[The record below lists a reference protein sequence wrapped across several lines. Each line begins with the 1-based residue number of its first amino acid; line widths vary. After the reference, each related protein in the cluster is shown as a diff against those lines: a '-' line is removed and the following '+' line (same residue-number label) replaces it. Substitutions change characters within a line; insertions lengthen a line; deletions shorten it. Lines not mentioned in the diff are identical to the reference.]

1 MTTRPARASS
11 ANSRLPRDASP
22 GWDELGLAVA
32 QLACDGRLLRGNRT
46 FVALTRGLPGEPG
59 QPGMDWLQLL
69 APSAR
74 GTFFAAL
81 AERRTS
87 IEPLPCT
94 VASGRESRWLAF
106 TLRWRPAGTECVA
119 VLHDVTELQRSAA
132 LATAH
137 FDQLRDLADRV
148 PLMMGYHEAGELRC
162 TYANQPYAHAFGFD
176 VQAIHGC
183 SIPQVLG
190 EELAQQVQP
199 FIAQALRSGQ
209 RCSCEQEIELADG
222 HRVWTEVAFAP
233 QHDEAGRV
241 QGLFVL
247 LSDLT
252 RHRSAER
259 AMIESE
265 ERLAKFMQ
273 ASVEGILFH
282 RDGRIADANPAICE
296 LLGQTLHELLGRRV
310 LDLIAPEQRS
320 RVAHVAA
327 AGKDVTYETA
337 LMHRDGSRLPVEFIE
352 RSSLQQGLHMRMTI
366 VRDVRDRHA
375 AQARLHYLAH
385 HDPLTGLPNRAA
397 FLAQLEHL
405 MVAARAAGTQLALLF
420 IDLDHFE
427 RVNDSVGHTAGDALL
442 KTVARRI
449 GEQVRST
456 DRIAR
461 FGGDEFMVLL
471 PGVRDPADV
480 IHVANKLLTAVSAP
494 LAIEGRPISVTPS
507 LGIALYPRDGETPD
521 VLIKHADA
529 AMHVAK
535 ARGRATYAIFEP
547 QVATSA
553 YANLVLEGQLG
564 HAIEHGEFALLFQP
578 QVRTRD
584 GMPVGVEALI
594 RWQHPERGLLAP
606 DEFIALAEQHRLIVP
621 IGAWVLREAARCAR
635 HWHQHGLDL
644 TVAVNLSTLQFQAP
658 GFVDSIARLLEET
671 GLPTGWLELEL
682 TERML
687 MDDVPAVRERL
698 LQLRALGVKLSV
710 DDFGTGYSSLAHL
723 KELPIDKMKIDR
735 SFVREL
741 PGQRQATAI
750 ARAIIQ
756 LASGLGLGVVAEGV
770 ETDAQRRFLAEA
782 GCEQLQGLGISPPLT
797 APHLESWVRSRRS
810 ALDSSTA

>member
-1 MTTRPARASS
+1 MILRSPSLPATDALSPLPPWAPPLSS
-11 ANSRLPRDASP
+11 AELP
-22 GWDELGLAVA
+22 LGGGCTAEA
-32 QLACDGRLLRGNRT
+32 Q
-46 FVALTRGLPGEPG
+46 TRYE
-59 QPGMDWLQLL
+59 
-69 APSAR
+69 
-74 GTFFAAL
+74 
-81 AERRTS
+81 
-87 IEPLPCT
+87 
-94 VASGRESRWLAF
+94 
-106 TLRWRPAGTECVA
+106 
-119 VLHDVTELQRSAA
+119 
-132 LATAH
+132 
-137 FDQLRDLADRV
+137 QLRSLADSV
-148 PLMMGYHEAGELRC
+148 PLMMGYHEAGELLC
-162 TYANQPYAHAFGFD
+162 SYANRPYAQAFGFD
-176 VQAIHGC
+176 AVSVLGL

-190 EELAQQVQP
+190 EELAQHVQP
-199 FIAQALRSGQ
+199 FIAQALRSGE
-209 RCSCEQEIELADG
+209 RCSCEQDIELAEG
-222 HRVWTEVAFAP
+222 RRLWAELAFAP
-233 QHDEAGRV
+233 QHDADGRV
-241 QGLFVL
+241 LGLFVL
-247 LSDLT
+247 ISDLT

-282 RDGRIADANPAICE
+282 TEGRIADANPAICE
-296 LLGQTLHELLGRRV
+296 LLGSTLHELLGRRV
-310 LDLIAPEQRS
+310 LDLVAPEQRS

-327 AGKDVTYETA
+327 AGKEVTYETA
-337 LMHRDGSRLPVEFIE
+337 LMHRDGGRLPVEFIE
-352 RSSLQQGLHMRMTI
+352 RSCLQQGLHMRMTI

-375 AQARLHYLAH
+375 TQARLHYLAH

-449 GEQVRST
+449 GDQVRST
-456 DRIAR
+456 DRLAR

-494 LAIEGRPISVTPS
+494 LSIEGRPISVTPS
-507 LGIALYPRDGETPD
+507 LGIALYPRDGGTPD

-535 ARGRATYAIFEP
+535 SRGRATYAIFEP
-547 QVATSA
+547 RVATAA

-578 QVRTRD
+578 QVRSSD
-584 GMPVGVEALI
+584 GEPVGVEALI

-606 DEFIALAEQHRLIVP
+606 DEFIGLAEQHRLIVP

-658 GFVDSIARLLEET
+658 GFVESIDALLRDT
-671 GLPTGWLELEL
+671 GLPAGWLELEL

-687 MDDVPAVRERL
+687 MDDVPTVRERL
-698 LQLRALGVKLSV
+698 QQLRELGVRLSV

-741 PGQRQATAI
+741 PQQRQATAI

-770 ETDAQRRFLAEA
+770 ETEAQQRFLTET
-782 GCEQLQGLGISPPLT
+782 GCDQLQGLGISAPLS
-797 APHLESWVRSRRS
+797 AAHLETWVRARRA
-810 ALDSSTA
+810 ALRESPR

>member
-1 MTTRPARASS
+1 MTLRPSPPPGDLSS
-11 ANSRLPRDASP
+11 GDLPP
-22 GWDELGLAVA
+22 
-32 QLACDGRLLRGNRT
+32 
-46 FVALTRGLPGEPG
+46 
-59 QPGMDWLQLL
+59 
-69 APSAR
+69 APSA
-74 GTFFAAL
+74 
-81 AERRTS
+81 
-87 IEPLPCT
+87 
-94 VASGRESRWLAF
+94 ASGDPSGGGWTADL
-106 TLRWRPAGTECVA
+106 LRQA
-119 VLHDVTELQRSAA
+119 LLQERAEHARLRS
-132 LATAH
+132 
-137 FDQLRDLADRV
+137 LADHV
-148 PLMMGYHEAGELRC
+148 PLMLGFHEAGTLRC
-162 TYANQPYAHAFGFD
+162 SYANEPYAHAFGFD
-176 VQAIHGC
+176 VMAILGR
-183 SIPQVLG
+183 SLPQVLG

-199 FIAQALRSGQ
+199 FVAQALRSGQ
-209 RCSCEQEIELADG
+209 RCSCEQEVELADG
-222 HRVWTEVAFAP
+222 RRLWSELSFAP
-233 QHDEAGRV
+233 QHDAQGRV

-247 LSDLT
+247 LGDLT
-252 RHRSAER
+252 RHRAAER

-282 RDGRIADANPAICE
+282 RDGRIADANPSICE
-296 LLGQTLHELLGRRV
+296 LLGQTLHELLGRRL
-310 LDLIAPEQRS
+310 LDLVAPEQRS
-320 RVAHVAA
+320 RVAHVMA
-327 AGKDVTYETA
+327 AGKDATYETA

-352 RSSLQQGLHMRMTI
+352 RSSLQHGLLMRMTI

-375 AQARLHYLAH
+375 TQARLHYLAH
-385 HDPLTGLPNRAA
+385 HDALTGLPNRAA

-456 DRIAR
+456 DRTAR
-461 FGGDEFMVLL
+461 FGGDEFMLLL

-507 LGIALYPRDGETPD
+507 MGIALYPRDGETPD
-521 VLIKHADA
+521 MLIKHADA

-564 HAIEHGEFALLFQP
+564 HAIEHGEFALRFQP
-578 QVRTRD
+578 QVRTCD
-584 GMPVGVEALI
+584 GEPVGVEALI

-621 IGAWVLREAARCAR
+621 IGAWVLQEAARCAR
-635 HWHQHGLDL
+635 HWHRHGLDL

-658 GFVDSIARLLEET
+658 GFVESIGQLLEDSD
-671 GLPTGWLELEL
+671 LPAGWLELEL

-698 LQLRALGVKLSV
+698 HRLRALGVRLSV

-741 PGQRQATAI
+741 PGQRQACAI
-750 ARAIIQ
+750 ARTIIQ
-756 LASGLGLGVVAEGV
+756 LADGLGLGVVAEGV
-770 ETDAQRRFLAEA
+770 ETEAQQRFLAEA
-782 GCEQLQGLGISPPLT
+782 GCGQLQGLGISAPLGAT
-797 APHLESWVRSRRS
+797 QLETWVRERRA
-810 ALDSSTA
+810 ALRAAPQA